1 MQVFKRPPQSEDS
14 SHSRILKAAQ
24 RLFACQG
31 FDSTTTIWHRQQAL
45 LKAPCFVILPI
56 KGNFD

>member
-24 RLFACQG
+24 LFAA
-31 FDSTTTIWHRQQAL
+31 QAGYITHHDL
-45 LKAPCFVILPI
+45 AQAAGVAEGTLFRHFNKRRF
-56 KGNFD
+56 